1 MVYHIWLVVTG
12 TMEFDVPEIV
22 GMMIQ
27 SDELHHFSG
36 GVETTN

>member
-12 TMEFDVPEIV
+12 TMEFYVPEIV

-27 SDELHHFSG
+27 SDELIFFSG
-36 GVETTN
+36 C